1 MLDQYG
7 TASESGD
14 SPAKL
19 YLNLIKNC
27 LTRYGFGADYEP
39 YRPRR
44 GSLRWYLAGL
54 ARNVFFSHKVE
65 LMRLIPF
72 ESHMREEGRDWPR
85 DAETMIGL
93 KRLDNLEHCI
103 IDVLRTQVPGDLI
116 ETGVWRGGA
125 TIFMR
130 AVLKAYRDTTR
141 TVWAA
146 DSFQGLPKPN
156 SDRYPSDAGDRH
168 WVSPQLAVSL
178 EQVQANFSRYGL
190 LDNQVRFL
198 VGWFRDTLP
207 TVPADR
213 FAVIRLDGDMYESTM
228 DALQYLYPKL
238 SIGGYAI
245 IDDYGAVPACKAA
258 VEDFRAKH
266 GILEKLEPIDWTG
279 VFWKRL
285 HRDREK

>member
-1 MLDQYG
+1 MTDDHSRPSAADDLP
-7 TASESGD
+7 S
-14 SPAKL
+14 KL
-19 YLNLIKNC
+19 YLQLLKKC
-27 LTRYGFGADYEP
+27 LTRDGFGPEYEP
-39 YRPRR
+39 YRPRT
-44 GSLRWYLAGL
+44 GTLRWYLAWL
-54 ARNVFFSHKVE
+54 ARNLFFSHKVE
-65 LMRLIPF
+65 LIRAISPDPR
-72 ESHMREEGRDWPR
+72 MREEGRGWPR
-85 DAETMIGL
+85 DGETMIGL
-93 KRLDNLEHCI
+93 KRLDNLEDCI
-103 IDVLRTQVPGDLI
+103 MDVLRAQVPGDLI

-125 TIFMR
+125 AIFMR

-146 DSFQGLPKPN
+146 DSFQGLPKP
-156 SDRYPSDAGDRH
+156 DPGRYPADAGDRH

-190 LDNQVRFL
+190 LDDQVRFL

-207 TVPADR
+207 TVPSER

-228 DALQYLYPKL
+228 EALQSLYPKL

-266 GILEKLEPIDWTG
+266 GILEKLETIDWTG

-285 HRDREK
+285 H